1 MSVVVC
7 FIAIR
12 TSLEYQIT
20 NEAETTS
27 KPARCVYKVPE
38 EEVYELTSLANT
50 NGKPRCAYIMLTL
63 LSFFSLFTTAM
74 RHLTLHQFLIE
85 HVHETECKVRNVVN
99 VTLGLSPGIPGDNF
113 SSGIFDPKSL

>member
-1 MSVVVC
+1 MRLQSPRRRSIRAYKFGKHQWEAYVC
-7 FIAIR
+7 IYIAY
-12 TSLEYQIT
+12 TSI
-20 NEAETTS
+20 
-27 KPARCVYKVPE
+27 
-38 EEVYELTSLANT
+38 
-50 NGKPRCAYIMLTL
+50 
-63 LSFFSLFTTAM
+63 FFSLFSTAM